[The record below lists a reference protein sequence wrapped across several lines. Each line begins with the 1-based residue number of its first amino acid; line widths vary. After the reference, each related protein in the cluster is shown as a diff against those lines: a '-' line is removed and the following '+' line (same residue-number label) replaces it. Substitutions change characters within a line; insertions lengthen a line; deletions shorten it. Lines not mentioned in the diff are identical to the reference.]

1 MKIKPK
7 NKRKPIGPN
16 EGQIPYLPEDTA
28 DQAKLV
34 QEASAIEPGPTSEA
48 VEPTFVNNEGSEA
61 LLEATKLEAPAGD
74 TPPPMTDAEYEEVI
88 NREPDD
94 IPPPVSDH
102 ELIAAELREANE
114 RNADA
119 PLTVDQ
125 LFDNE
130 PTPWHVQFSEF
141 CINHVRD
148 ASNRLNNLR
157 LMAIAKGNEVNDW
170 LAKQAQD
177 LHAWSKAKLAQYEAW
192 REEVR
197 PLRASEFF
205 QTLEQIGV
213 TLLDH
218 GFLDKKPTA
227 NDSDVVAVIANRLAT
242 LEKAVASNSKAIS
255 RAIKSSR
262 QVDPDILNKYTIAVT
277 QGKKV
282 QAINLYREMT
292 GADLA
297 GAKLAVEAIMPV
309 KEPA

>member
-1 MKIKPK
+1 MKIKSR

-34 QEASAIEPGPTSEA
+34 QEASDIEAGPTSET

-61 LLEATKLEAPAGD
+61 LLEAAKLEAPAGD
-74 TPPPMTDAEYEEVI
+74 TPPPMTDAEYEEVV

-94 IPPPVSDH
+94 IPPPISNH
-102 ELIAAELREANE
+102 ELVAAELREANE

-130 PTPWHVQFSEF
+130 PTPWHVRFSEF
-141 CINHVRD
+141 CINHIRD
-148 ASNRLNNLR
+148 ANNRLNNLR
-157 LMAIAKGNEVNDW
+157 LMAIAKGNEANDW
-170 LAKQAQD
+170 LTKQVQN
-177 LHAWSKAKLAQYEAW
+177 LYTWSKAKVAQYEAW

-197 PLRASEFF
+197 PLRASEFYR
-205 QTLEQIGV
+205 TLEQVGT

-218 GFLDKKPTA
+218 GFLDRKPA
-227 NDSDVVAVIANRLAT
+227 NDSDVVAVLANRLAT

-262 QVDPDILNKYTIAVT
+262 QVDPDILNKYTLAVT
-277 QGKKV
+277 QGKNIQV
-282 QAINLYREMT
+282 INLYREIT